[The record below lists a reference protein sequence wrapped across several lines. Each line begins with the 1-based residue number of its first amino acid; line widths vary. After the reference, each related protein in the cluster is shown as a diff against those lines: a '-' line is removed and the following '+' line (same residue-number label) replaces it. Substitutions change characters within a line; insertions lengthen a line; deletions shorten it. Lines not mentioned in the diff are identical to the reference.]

1 MHTHT
6 LQVLNATETLKH
18 AGLSASVIQQVNT
31 PFLEV
36 GGDRKIYYYTRV

>member
-6 LQVLNATETLKH
+6 LQVLDTTKALQYT
-18 AGLSASVIQQVNT
+18 GFSASVIQQVNT

-36 GGDRKIYYYTRV
+36 GGDT